1 MDGLYIQHSL
11 KCCGHNFKLP
21 ISPNFSFQFLA
32 VFFTF
37 GLFVQQQ
44 QQSASFDMEN
54 SLWYNQFSYNEEPGP
69 SWNPPATAAPPCNS
83 TSATPPSSMPWPL
96 PETVSSSQTG
106 STSGSGTGTGSGNNL
121 AHDNEQDSYAEHHRD
136 SSLIMGLS
144 DNSLEK
150 SPMSKANKGKPM
162 KSSYLLG
169 RPLWDFKFCSLLK
182 ISDRLN
188 NMV

>member
-1 MDGLYIQHSL
+1 
-11 KCCGHNFKLP
+11 
-21 ISPNFSFQFLA
+21 
-32 VFFTF
+32 
-37 GLFVQQQ
+37 
-44 QQSASFDMEN
+44 MEN

-69 SWNPPATAAPPCNS
+69 SWNTPATAAPPCNS

-169 RPLWDFKFCSLLK
+169 RPLWDFKFCSFFSLLN
-182 ISDRLN
+182 ISDRQYDVGKLRFVKVTRWKKCFCMCSHHTAYFN
-188 NMV
+188 FLFLSPCQGMR

>member
-1 MDGLYIQHSL
+1 M
-11 KCCGHNFKLP
+11 
-21 ISPNFSFQFLA
+21 
-32 VFFTF
+32 
-37 GLFVQQQ
+37 QQQ

-69 SWNPPATAAPPCNS
+69 SWNTPATAAPPCNS

-96 PETVSSSQTG
+96 TETVSSSQMG

-150 SPMSKANKGKPM
+150 SPMSKANKGKVM
-162 KSSYLLG
+162 KSSCLFG
-169 RPLWDFKFCSLLK
+169 IPNSVAFFSLLK
-182 ISDRLN
+182 LSDRLSN
-188 NMV
+188 TM